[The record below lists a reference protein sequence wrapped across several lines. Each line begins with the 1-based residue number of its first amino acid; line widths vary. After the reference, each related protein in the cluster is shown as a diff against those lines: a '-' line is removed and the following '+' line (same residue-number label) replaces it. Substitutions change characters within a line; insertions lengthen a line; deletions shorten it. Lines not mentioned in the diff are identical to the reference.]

1 MWRRIAILLFFVF
14 IQSFW
19 TVNCDITVDGVQCRQ
34 IKCALGDFCS
44 EHDGICK
51 PCASICT
58 QDHHNFEES
67 VCNRNCQDYLHNLR
81 YSQKN
86 GSGINTNDMEKLKG
100 DVQRLSR
107 MVTTTLVLV
116 LFMLLV
122 LVIVLGFQLYRWK
135 VKKNITLKNL
145 KSKLFKKRDVEA
157 QVEDPS
163 KNKKP
168 DLRLDITNMSSV
180 SDPSPVTMTTVSTRR
195 PAEDSALDYAY
206 DNHAMA
212 TSPQ

>member
-1 MWRRIAILLFFVF
+1 
-14 IQSFW
+14 
-19 TVNCDITVDGVQCRQ
+19 
-34 IKCALGDFCS
+34 
-44 EHDGICK
+44 
-51 PCASICT
+51 
-58 QDHHNFEES
+58 
-67 VCNRNCQDYLHNLR
+67 
-81 YSQKN
+81 
-86 GSGINTNDMEKLKG
+86 MEKLKG